1 MESFKEKETHEN
13 IRNLLQ
19 IKLNKEFVK
28 KTAEREMATIGKML
42 ERPNILPDE
51 ELDRLEILYESFM
64 QIKKLY

>member
-1 MESFKEKETHEN
+1 MESFSEKETHEN

-64 QIKKLY
+64 QIKNLY

>member
-1 MESFKEKETHEN
+1 MEGFNEKETHEN

-19 IKLNKEFVK
+19 IKLNKEFIK